1 MFLWFKR
8 QYACRGSFWIRL
20 AKEMRP
26 RGYTSLS
33 AFIRIALQNELDGRE
48 AEQRTASTMDRL
60 ARELRRLD
68 TTHQAEFA
76 FLDALARV
84 ILHCLPEPQV
94 EIRDQAM
101 AKAKERHQ
109 KILKMA
115 ALNMQGDA
123 RADLM
128 ELIERAN

>member
-1 MFLWFKR
+1 MVQKTVRLPGFLVD
-8 QYACRGSFWIRL
+8 RL
-20 AKEMRP
+20 EKEMRP

-33 AFIRIALQNELDGRE
+33 AFIRIALQNELDRRE
-48 AEQRTASTMDRL
+48 TEQRTASTMDRL

-68 TTHQAEFA
+68 TTHQAEFG

-94 EIRDQAM
+94 EIRDQAT

-109 KILKMA
+109 KLLKMA

-123 RADLM
+123 RAALL
-128 ELIERAN
+128 ELVQGGN

>member
-1 MFLWFKR
+1 MVQKTV
-8 QYACRGSFWIRL
+8 RL
-20 AKEMRP
+20 PRVLLDRTAKEMRSH
-26 RGYTSLS
+26 GFTSLS

-48 AEQRTASTMDRL
+48 AEERLASTMERL

-84 ILHCLPEPQV
+84 MLHCLPEPPAD
-94 EIRDQAM
+94 IRDQTI

-109 KILKMA
+109 KLLKIA
-115 ALNMQGDA
+115 AANMQGDA
-123 RADLM
+123 QADLT
-128 ELIERAN
+128 ELMKRAV

>member
-1 MFLWFKR
+1 MVQKTV
-8 QYACRGSFWIRL
+8 RL
-20 AKEMRP
+20 PRLLLDRVAKEMRP
-26 RGYTSLS
+26 RGYTTLS
-33 AFIRIALQNELDGRE
+33 GFIRIALQNELDGRE
-48 AEQRTASTMDRL
+48 AEQRLASTMERL

-109 KILKMA
+109 KLLKMA
-115 ALNMQGDA
+115 AANIQGDA

-128 ELIERAN
+128 ELIERAG

>member
-1 MFLWFKR
+1 MVQKTVRLPGFLVE
-8 QYACRGSFWIRL
+8 RL

-76 FLDALARV
+76 FLDVLARV
-84 ILHCLPEPQV
+84 ILHCRSHRSRSGTRRWPKRRNG
-94 EIRDQAM
+94 IR
-101 AKAKERHQ
+101 KF
-109 KILKMA
+109 
-115 ALNMQGDA
+115 
-123 RADLM
+123 
-128 ELIERAN
+128 

>member
-1 MFLWFKR
+1 MVQKTVRLPRFLVD
-8 QYACRGSFWIRL
+8 RL

-33 AFIRIALQNELDGRE
+33 AFIRVALQNELDGRE
-48 AEQRTASTMDRL
+48 GEQRIASTIDSL
-60 ARELRRLD
+60 ARELRRLE

-76 FLDALARV
+76 LLDALARV
-84 ILHCLPEPQV
+84 ILHCLPEPQA

-109 KILKMA
+109 KLLQMA
-115 ALNMQGDA
+115 ALNMQGEA
-123 RADLM
+123 RAALT
-128 ELIERAN
+128 ELVDRGN

>member
-1 MFLWFKR
+1 MVQKTVRLPRFLVD
-8 QYACRGSFWIRL
+8 RL

-48 AEQRTASTMDRL
+48 SEQRIASTIDRF

-76 FLDALARV
+76 LLDALARV
-84 ILHCLPEPQV
+84 ILHCLPEPQP
-94 EIRDQAM
+94 EIRDQAT

-109 KILKMA
+109 KLLKMA

-123 RADLM
+123 RAALL
-128 ELIERAN
+128 ELVQGGN

>member
-1 MFLWFKR
+1 MVPKTVRLPGFLVD
-8 QYACRGSFWIRL
+8 RL

-26 RGYTSLS
+26 RGYTALS
-33 AFIRIALQNELDGRE
+33 AFIGIALQNELDGRE

-94 EIRDQAM
+94 ETRDQAM